1 MGINRVVISGNLTR
15 DPELLAT
22 GGKTPVLRFGVAVS
36 DRVRNK
42 QTNEWE
48 DRPNFVDCVVF
59 GSRAEGLSKL
69 LAKGRGVTIDGRLR
83 YSAWETEDG
92 QRRSRLE
99 VVAENVVL
107 APRRDGADK
116 PLTAEEL
123 ASDYGAQPID
133 SDLADGD
140 IPF

>member
-22 GGKTPVLRFGVAVS
+22 SGKTPVLRFGMAVN
-36 DRVRNK
+36 DRVKNQ
-42 QTNEWE
+42 QTGEWE

-59 GSRAEGLSKL
+59 GSRAEGLSKIL
-69 LAKGRGVTIDGRLR
+69 SKGRGVTIDGRLWF
-83 YSAWETEDG
+83 SAWEQDG
-92 QRRSRLE
+92 QRRSRLV

-116 PLTAEEL
+116 PLSAEEL
-123 ASDYGAQPID
+123 AGD
-133 SDLADGD
+133 D

>member
-22 GGKTPVLRFGVAVS
+22 SGKTPVLRFGMAVN
-36 DRVRNK
+36 DRVKNQ
-42 QTNEWE
+42 QTGEWE

-59 GSRAEGLSKL
+59 GSRAEGLSKIL
-69 LAKGRGVTIDGRLR
+69 SKGRGVTIDGRLR
-83 YSAWETEDG
+83 FSAWEQDG

-116 PLTAEEL
+116 PLSVEKL

-133 SDLADGD
+133 SDLAGDD